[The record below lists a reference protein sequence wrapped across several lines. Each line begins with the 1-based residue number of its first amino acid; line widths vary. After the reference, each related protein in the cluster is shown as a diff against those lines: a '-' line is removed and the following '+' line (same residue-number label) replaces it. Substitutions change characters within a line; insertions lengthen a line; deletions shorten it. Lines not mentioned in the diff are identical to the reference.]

1 MTISLHRSAFFEAIL
16 KHEGSSVAVVEN
28 ESGASFSYS
37 SLLNSVAHAK
47 EQLLAK
53 TGKCDTSISGERI
66 TFMVESGYEYVGMSL
81 NSNLATTVSCIQH

>member
-1 MTISLHRSAFFEAIL
+1 MTITLHRSAFFEAIL

-28 ESGASFSYS
+28 ESGASFSYN
-37 SLLNSVAHAK
+37 SLLNSVARAK

-66 TFMVESGYEYVGMSL
+66 AFLVESGYEYVGMSL
-81 NSNLATTVSCIQH
+81 YFTLAINVSCVQH

>member
-1 MTISLHRSAFFEAIL
+1 MTITLHRSAFFEAIL

-28 ESGASFSYS
+28 ESGASFSYN
-37 SLLNSVAHAK
+37 SLLNSVARAK

-66 TFMVESGYEYVGMSL
+66 AFLVESGYEYVGMSL
-81 NSNLATTVSCIQH
+81 YFTLAINVSFVQH